1 MTLPRPVHIHYRRPP
16 DREDVFHQTLVHDGD
31 DVKITLAR
39 DMAFDPPLRIDGEVV
54 LETGSDVVWFT
65 FPGAWHDI
73 GRFHLADDTF
83 TGIYANV
90 LTPPTFHPGDV
101 WRTTDLF
108 LDVWLPAEGDARI
121 PDAMELAGR
130 EAHVLDEAQLAEAV
144 DAGWVE
150 EQTARRAREEAVRLV
165 AEAEAGRW
173 PPPVVGDWE
182 LETARSAA
190 TSQSSS
196 SSSSSTR

>member
-16 DREDVFHQTLVHDGD
+16 DREDVFHQTLVLDTD
-31 DVKITLAR
+31 DVKVTLAR
-39 DMAFDPPLRIDGEVV
+39 DMAFDAPLRIGGEVV

-73 GRFHLADDTF
+73 GRFHRADGTF

-108 LDVWLPAEGDARI
+108 LDVWMPASGGARTPEGGTRV
-121 PDAMELAGR
+121 L
-130 EAHVLDEAQLAEAV
+130 VLDEAQLAEAV
-144 DAGWVE
+144 REGWVAE
-150 EQTARRAREEAVRLV
+150 ETARRAREEAERLV
-165 AEAEAGRW
+165 AGAEAGRW
-173 PPPVVGDWE
+173 PPAVTGEWTVE
-182 LETARSAA
+182 RARSAA
-190 TSQSSS
+190 ADQSSS
-196 SSSSSTR
+196 SSSAR